1 MHKTF
6 CKIVCLS
13 VLQFCCIPFAY
24 TQPVITFEKSTQHLG
39 FVHQG
44 DTLHFSYTFTNTGN
58 QPLVI
63 NDTKVE
69 CSCTSAEKPTQA
81 IDPGKKGTI
90 NATFNTTPTIDRQDR
105 TITILSN
112 ASNSPSV
119 LRFKCVVLKAKK
131 KKE

>member
-1 MHKTF
+1 MYKSLYRIVSLLVIAFCNITF
-6 CKIVCLS
+6 VH
-13 VLQFCCIPFAY
+13 A
-24 TQPVITFEKSTQHLG
+24 QPVITIEKTTQHLG

-44 DTLHFSYTFTNTGN
+44 DTLHFTYTFTNTGN

-81 IDPGKKGTI
+81 IDPGKKGI
-90 NATFNTTPTIDRQDR
+90 IKATFNTSPTIDRQDR
-105 TITILSN
+105 TITIISN
-112 ASNSPSV
+112 ASNSPTV
-119 LRFKCVVLKAKK
+119 VRFKCVVLKAKK